1 MLSSS
6 VPPAKMGTKKFLRK
20 KNATKS
26 SFALKKLSP
35 YAAAARASET
45 KAQADRAANKLKKV
59 KPAKKTK
66 VDKKVKVAG
75 KAFYEKIKAQGSVC
89 ANGFSEL

>member
-6 VPPAKMGTKKFLRK
+6 VPPAKMGTEKFLRK

-26 SFALKKLSP
+26 SFALKLSP